1 MGREMV
7 RVYQTEGKAQAR
19 AGALLGT
26 LENRWSGQLDAHAG
40 WDSLPCVPFLTPLP
54 LAHHRRG
61 ILGHGVGRWAIG
73 QMKKMNPGTKGD

>member
-1 MGREMV
+1 MV
-7 RVYQTEGKAQAR
+7 RVCQTEGKAQAR

-54 LAHHRRG
+54 LPTTGGDSRAWGRAE
-61 ILGHGVGRWAIG
+61 GHWPNGENEPWDQG
-73 QMKKMNPGTKGD
+73 